1 VKIIKYNIFLKGEVM
16 KKDNYKTYI
25 ELNTDVLSF
34 IGYMVDNYGKVVAL
48 ELNYPKS
55 KKSKKAS

>member
-1 VKIIKYNIFLKGEVM
+1 M

-34 IGYMVDNYGKVVAL
+34 IGYMVDNYGCIRTKL
-48 ELNYPKS
+48 S
-55 KKSKKAS
+55 KI